1 MTDSNK
7 PVLQTRQQGSGPD
20 LVMLH
25 GWGLNSGVYDKMTE
39 TLSAYYRVTLIDL
52 PGYGDNNHILPD
64 TYDLPSCA
72 SMVAEALPE
81 QCILLGWSFGGLVA
95 QQICLAHPQRIQKL
109 ILVASTPRFASV
121 RAEEEDQQWYG
132 IQPEVLDLFMSSLQD
147 TYKKTLDRFMAMQAL
162 GSESAKA
169 DIGIIK
175 QAVAGYPEPHP
186 LALKAGIDILKQAD
200 LRRRM
205 PEIAV
210 PTMRIYGRLDS
221 IVPEKAIP
229 LIESVHPDSR
239 SVLIRKA
246 SHAPFISHESEFI
259 AAIREHI
266 EAENPVI

>member
-1 MTDSNK
+1 MTVSNK
-7 PVLQTRQQGSGPD
+7 PVLQIRQQGSGPD

-39 TLSAYYRVTLIDL
+39 TLSAHYRVTLIDL

-64 TYDLPSCA
+64 IYDLPSCA
-72 SMVAEALPE
+72 ALVAGVLPQ
-81 QCILLGWSFGGLVA
+81 QCVLLGWSFGGLVA
-95 QQICLAHPQRIQKL
+95 QQICLDNPHLIKKL
-109 ILVASTPRFASV
+109 ILVASTPRFVSH
-121 RAEEEDQQWYG
+121 RAADEAEQWHG
-132 IQPEVLDLFMSSLQD
+132 IQPEVLDLFMSGLQD

-175 QAVAGYPEPHP
+175 DAVAVYPEPHP
-186 LALKAGIDILKQAD
+186 SALKAGIDILKQAD
-200 LRRRM
+200 LRSRM
-205 PEIAV
+205 PEITAPV
-210 PTMRIYGRLDS
+210 LRIYGRLDS

-229 LIESVHPDSR
+229 LIESVHPASR

-266 EAENPVI
+266 ELS